1 MNASAPKLIG
11 PFTEILT
18 MRGLPDKGPIRD
30 DRIEIVRNG
39 GIVVTGKLISE
50 VGNFNTLRKQV
61 AHVEEVDG
69 PAVALPGLVDAH
81 THLCFSGNRAKD
93 YSLRISGTS
102 YQEILRQ
109 GGGIYDTVERTRAA
123 TDDELLGQLL
133 ARLQRHLEEGVTTCE
148 VKSGYGLSVEE
159 ELRLLR
165 IIHQAEATHTGTVVA
180 TCLAAHVPPRDQ
192 PDPAQYLEQII
203 HKIFP
208 VLIEQKL
215 SNRIDIFVEPEA
227 FPTRV
232 ASSFLK
238 KAREQRFDVTIHAD
252 QFSSGGSE
260 LATQYSAISA
270 DHLEA
275 SSDVDIQL
283 LAMSEV
289 TATVLP
295 GASLGLGMNFAPA
308 RKLLDAGCRLAIA
321 TDWNPGSA
329 PMGDLLLQAALIGA
343 HQKLTTAETLSAITR
358 RAAKAVHLFDR
369 GKLTP
374 GLKADIISFP
384 VNDHR
389 EILYYQGKLKP
400 DRVWVDGNQIGFKVI

>member
-1 MNASAPKLIG
+1 MSTSAPKLIG
-11 PFTEILT
+11 PFAEILT
-18 MRGLPDKGPIRD
+18 MRGLPDKGPIKD

-50 VGNFNTLRKQV
+50 VGNFNALCKQFPDL
-61 AHVEEVDG
+61 EEVHG
-69 PAVALPGLVDAH
+69 PSVAMPGLVDAH
-81 THLCFSGNRAKD
+81 THLCFGGNRAND
-93 YSLRISGTS
+93 YSLRISGMS

-109 GGGIYDTVERTRAA
+109 GGGIYHTVERTRAA
-123 TDDELLGQLL
+123 TDDELLAHLL
-133 ARLQRHLEEGVTTCE
+133 TRLQRHMKEGVTTCE

-159 ELRLLR
+159 EIRLLR
-165 IIHQAEATHTGTVVA
+165 IIDRAGAAHQGTVVA
-180 TCLAAHVPPRDQ
+180 TCLAAHVPPREH
-192 PDPAQYLEQII
+192 PDPAQYLEQIM

-208 VLIEQKL
+208 VLIEEKL
-215 SNRIDIFVEPEA
+215 SNRIDIFIEPEA

-232 ASSFLK
+232 ASPFLK

-343 HQKLTTAETLSAITR
+343 HQKLSTAETLSAITR

-369 GKLTP
+369 GKLTH

-400 DRVWVDGNQIGFKVI
+400 DRVWVDGNQI